1 MRIKWFSLVRI
12 TGLVLVLFYH
22 YFQTVFPGGFIG
34 VDIFFTFSGFLITSL
49 LLDEFAK
56 KGRIDVLAY
65 FKRRGYRIIPPLAF
79 MILITMPLTFLV
91 RRDYIAS
98 IGSQIAAAF
107 GFMTNYYEI
116 LSGGSY
122 ESQFIPHLFIHTWSL
137 AIEVHYYILWGLGVW
152 FLSKRVKNIG
162 QLRGSVFLIST
173 GLFLLS
179 FIAMFAGTFFTDNY
193 SYLYFSSVTHIF
205 PFFIG
210 SSLATLSGV
219 QNTVHGFKRL
229 EQNWSLRRT
238 LLVGGV
244 GLLVLILGT
253 FLLKFDSRITYMVGF
268 LVASLAA
275 AVMIFAARVLH
286 EKTPNVKEPAVVN
299 FLADTSYGVYLF
311 HWPLYI
317 IFGQLMSNGLAAL
330 LTTFFSLIFAALSFY
345 ILEPTLANR
354 PAKIFG
360 AEMDM
365 RQATKPVFWLM
376 IPLGLVTMF
385 LMVTAPKVGD
395 FDQNLIINSL
405 NQADVHMQQ
414 TRANVDNA
422 TATNYNV
429 QTGDSLIGD
438 SVALRA
444 SEYLQSAISG
454 IQVDASV
461 SRSLDTGI
469 EVYETAISNRVLL
482 QNVIIALGTNPSDD
496 FKERLDQIV
505 SDLPKGHRLIFV
517 TPYDGRVAGDASSV
531 SVRTRQYQQEL
542 AKKYDYIYIADW
554 YQTALD
560 NPAIW
565 TGTDNVH
572 FGSDSD
578 TINQGGQLYANTVK
592 TAVDEA
598 NKGPVKP

>member
-12 TGLVLVLFYH
+12 TGLVLVLLYH
-22 YFQTVFPGGFIG
+22 YFQTVFKGGFIG
-34 VDIFFTFSGFLITSL
+34 VDIFFTFSGFLITAL
-49 LLDEFAK
+49 FIDEFAK
-56 KGRIDVLAY
+56 KGWIDLIGY
-65 FKRRGYRIIPPLAF
+65 FKRRFYRIIPPLVF
-79 MILITMPLTFLV
+79 MILVTMPLTLLI

-122 ESQFIPHLFIHTWSL
+122 ESQFVPHLFIHTWSL
-137 AIEVHYYILWGLGVW
+137 AIEVHYYILWGLLVW
-152 FLSKRVKNIG
+152 FLSKRMKNVG
-162 QLRGSVFLIST
+162 QLRGTIFLIST

-179 FIAMFAGTFFTDNY
+179 FMGMVIGSFLTENV
-193 SYLYFSSVTHIF
+193 SSLYFSSFTHIF

-219 QNTVHGFKRL
+219 SNTVQGFKQL
-229 EQNWSLRRT
+229 ESTWSLKKT
-238 LLVGGV
+238 LLVFGG
-244 GLLVLILGT
+244 GLLVLIFAT
-253 FLLKFDSRITYMVGF
+253 FFLKFESFVTYRIGF
-268 LVASLAA
+268 LVASLAT

-286 EKTPNVKEPAVVN
+286 DQTPTVKEPAVVN
-299 FLADTSYGVYLF
+299 FLSDTSYGVYLF

-317 IFGQLMSNGLAAL
+317 IFGQLFSNGLAAF

-360 AEMDM
+360 TEMDLK
-365 RQATKPVFWLM
+365 RATKPLFWLT
-376 IPLGLVTMF
+376 IPLGMITLF
-385 LMVTAPKVGD
+385 LMLTAPKVGD
-395 FDQNLIINSL
+395 FDQSLMINSL
-405 NQADVHMQQ
+405 NQADVKLQQ

-422 TATNYNV
+422 KATDYNV

-444 SEYLQSAISG
+444 SEYLQAAIPG

-461 SRSLDTGI
+461 SRNLDTGM
-469 EVYETAISNRVLL
+469 EVYDTAISNHVLL
-482 QNVIIALGTNPSDD
+482 QNVIIALGTNPADD
-496 FKERLDQIV
+496 FKDRLDQIV
-505 SDLPKGHRLIFV
+505 SELPKGHRLIFV
-517 TPYDGRVAGDASSV
+517 TPYDGRVAGDATSI
-531 SVRTRQYQQEL
+531 SVRTRQYEQEL
-542 AKKYDYIYIADW
+542 AEKYDYVYLADW

-560 NPAIW
+560 NPDIW
-565 TGTDNVH
+565 TGTDHVH

-578 TINQGGQLYANTVK
+578 TINQGGELYAKTIK
-592 TAVDEA
+592 TAIEKA